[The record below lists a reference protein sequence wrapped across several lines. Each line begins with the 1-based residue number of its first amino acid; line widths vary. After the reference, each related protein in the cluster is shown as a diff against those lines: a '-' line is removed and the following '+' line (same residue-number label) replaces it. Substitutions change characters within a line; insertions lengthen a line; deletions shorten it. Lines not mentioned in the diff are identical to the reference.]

1 LKSELFQYISKYL
14 HAKKKN
20 NLALKGHGFEVKKP
34 EFNITIQNIV
44 SSIDLFTSIDL
55 VEIYQRL
62 IDNESIYIDYNPDKF
77 PGVILKIKNPKVSS
91 LIFNSGKLVL
101 TGAKTT
107 EDVRIGVKTI
117 SEILKKVGAV
127 ITEEPEI
134 VIQNIVAS
142 GNFNKKQL
150 NLELIALWLDHSM
163 YEPEQF
169 PGLIFRLEKPKN
181 VLLLF
186 QSGNLVC
193 TGGRSEKQVHE
204 AVAKTYEL
212 LEEINAFEL

>member
-1 LKSELFQYISKYL
+1 MFQHISKYL
-14 HAKKKN
+14 HAQKEIK
-20 NLALKGHGFEVKKP
+20 LALKGHGFKVKKP

-62 IDNESIYIDYNPDKF
+62 IDDESIDISYNPDKF

-91 LIFNSGKLVL
+91 LVFNSGKLVL

-107 EDVRIGVKTI
+107 ENVRIGVITI
-117 SEILKKVGAV
+117 SEILKKVGVV